1 MQRGLQFRRAR
12 ILIGLPL
19 RVASLR
25 AGCPRYVGS
34 RIFAVLAAAVTA
46 LPAWCGH
53 PCAPCHPKEVAG
65 YAATQMAHSLGPTT
79 LQPPGKFTHA
89 ASKTHFTIESSDARM
104 IQRLERNGVS
114 GEHQAI
120 YAVGSGSHAVGYLIQ
135 RGDHLFQSP
144 LTYYTGRGWDMSP
157 GYENDAAPDFY
168 RPVTPDCLVCHAGRA
183 RPLAGTLNGY
193 EMPPFEAEAITCERC
208 HGPVEAHL
216 RDPSPGSIINPANLP
231 PRARASICEQCH
243 LSGDARIPNPGK
255 QLSDFRPGQNLED
268 VYSVY
273 VFEASLD
280 PSRPNALKVI
290 SQAQQLALSTCA
302 RRSQGK
308 LWCGTCHDPH
318 EQPADPKTYFR
329 ARCLSCHG
337 AALVKSHPQVNGVAR
352 ASRPLSRERLAP
364 AQGPNDDCIGCHMP
378 RRPVSDG
385 GHTVFTD
392 HRIARRPPSEAGAA
406 AADVPSP
413 LVAWHEPPAAFAQR
427 NLGLAGVE
435 VGERLKSTTL
445 ISPAVQLLMAC
456 WPDFPKDPPLLTA
469 IGQVLLG
476 VGDSENA
483 AGVFE
488 RAIQAE
494 PNVAAHYLHAAL
506 AWRQA
511 KDQKKAIAYL
521 EQALQR
527 DPLLEEPYRRLAE
540 IYSEAH
546 DTAMVRQ
553 TYERY
558 LTAFPKSIEAQTDVR
573 SASVLAQ
580 DR

>member
-1 MQRGLQFRRAR
+1 MHGESSFRRAC
-12 ILIGLPL
+12 ILAI
-19 RVASLR
+19 
-25 AGCPRYVGS
+25 
-34 RIFAVLAAAVTA
+34 LAAAVTA
-46 LPAWCGH
+46 LPAWCEH
-53 PCAPCHPKEVAG
+53 SCAPCHPKEVAG

-79 LQPPGKFTHA
+79 LQPPGTFTHA
-89 ASKTHFTIESSDARM
+89 ASKTRFTIESTGARM

-114 GEHQAI
+114 GEHQPL
-120 YAVGSGSHAVGYLIQ
+120 YAVGSGAHAVGYLIQ

-157 GYENDAAPDFY
+157 GYENDPAPDFY

-183 RPLAGTLNGY
+183 KPLAGTLNGY
-193 EMPPFEAEAITCERC
+193 QMPPFEAEAITCERC
-208 HGPVEAHL
+208 HGSVEAHL
-216 RDPSPGSIINPANLP
+216 RDPSPGSIINPAKLP
-231 PRARASICEQCH
+231 RRARDSICEQCH

-255 QLSDFRPGQNLED
+255 QLSDFRPGQDLEE

-290 SQAQQLALSTCA
+290 SQAQQLGLSTCA

-318 EQPADPKTYFR
+318 GQPADTKAYFR
-329 ARCLSCHG
+329 SRCLSCHG
-337 AALVKSHPQVNGVAR
+337 AALVKTH
-352 ASRPLSRERLAP
+352 RL
-364 AQGPNDDCIGCHMP
+364 PNDDCVGCHMP

-392 HRIARRPPSEAGAA
+392 HRIARRPPAETGAA

-413 LVAWHEPPAAFAQR
+413 LVAWHDPPAAFAQR

-445 ISPAVQLLMAC
+445 ISPSVQLLMSC
-456 WPDFPKDPPLLTA
+456 WPDFPQDPPLLTA

-476 VGDSENA
+476 VGDNENA
-483 AGVFE
+483 AAVFE

-527 DPLLEEPYRRLAE
+527 DPLLEEPYRRLAD

-553 TYERY
+553 TYARY
-558 LTAFPKSIEAQTDVR
+558 LAAFPKSIEAQTAVR
-573 SASVLAQ
+573 SGSILAQ
-580 DR
+580 GP

>member
-1 MQRGLQFRRAR
+1 MHRPSSFRRAP
-12 ILIGLPL
+12 ILIRL
-19 RVASLR
+19 
-25 AGCPRYVGS
+25 
-34 RIFAVLAAAVTA
+34 AVAVTPA
-46 LPAWCGH
+46 LTAWGVVH
-53 PCAPCHPKEVAG
+53 PCAQCHPQEVAG

-79 LQPPGKFTHA
+79 SEPSGKFTHA
-89 ASKTHFTIESSDARM
+89 ASNTRFTIESSGSQM
-104 IQRLERNGVS
+104 VQRLERNGVS
-114 GEHQAI
+114 GEHRPV
-120 YAVGSGSHAVGYLIQ
+120 YSVGSGSHAVGYLVQ

-157 GYENDAAPDFY
+157 GYENNPAPDFY

-183 RPLAGTLNGY
+183 RPLAGTLNAY
-193 EMPPFEAEAITCERC
+193 QMPPFEAEAITCERC

-216 RDPSPGSIINPANLP
+216 RDPSPGSIVNPASLP
-231 PRARASICEQCH
+231 PRARDSICEQCH
-243 LSGDARIPNPGK
+243 LSGEARIPNPGK
-255 QLSDFRPGQNLED
+255 QLGDFRPGQDLEE

-280 PSRPNALKVI
+280 PSRPKALKVI

-318 EQPADPKTYFR
+318 LEPADPKAFFR
-329 ARCLSCHG
+329 SRCLSCHG
-337 AALVKSHPQVNGVAR
+337 AGLVKWHPKP
-352 ASRPLSRERLAP
+352 SE
-364 AQGPNDDCIGCHMP
+364 DCIGCHMP

-392 HRIARRPPSEAGAA
+392 HRIARRPPSEASATA
-406 AADVPSP
+406 TDVPSP
-413 LVAWHEPPAAFAQR
+413 LVAWHNPPPAFAQR

-445 ISPAVQLLMAC
+445 ISPGVQLLMAC
-456 WPDFPKDPPLLTA
+456 WADFPKDPPLLTA

-483 AGVFE
+483 AAVFE

-506 AWRQA
+506 AWKQA
-511 KDQKKAIAYL
+511 KDTKKAIAYL
-521 EQALQR
+521 DQALER
-527 DPLLEEPYRRLAE
+527 DPVLEEPYQRLAE

-546 DTAMVRQ
+546 NAAMVRQ
-553 TYERY
+553 TCQRY
-558 LTAFPKSIEAQTDVR
+558 LTAFPQSIAAQADAR
-573 SASVLAQ
+573 SASMLAQ
-580 DR
+580 GQ

>member
-1 MQRGLQFRRAR
+1 MHGAFGFRQ
-12 ILIGLPL
+12 GH
-19 RVASLR
+19 
-25 AGCPRYVGS
+25 
-34 RIFAVLAAAVTA
+34 IFALLAVGVTAA
-46 LPAWCGH
+46 LPAWCAH

-65 YAATQMAHSLGPTT
+65 YAGTQMAHSLGPTK
-79 LQPPGKFTHA
+79 LQPSGKFTHA
-89 ASKTHFTIESSDARM
+89 ASKTCFTIESSGAGM

-114 GEHQAI
+114 GEHQPL
-120 YAVGSGSHAVGYLIQ
+120 YAVGSGAHAVGYLIQ

-144 LTYYTGRGWDMSP
+144 ITYYTGRGWDMSP
-157 GYENDAAPDFY
+157 GYENDARPDFY

-193 EMPPFEAEAITCERC
+193 QMPPFEAEAITCERC
-208 HGPVEAHL
+208 HGPIEAHL
-216 RDPSPGSIINPANLP
+216 RDPSPSSIINPAKLP
-231 PRARASICEQCH
+231 RRARDSICEQCH

-255 QLSDFRPGQNLED
+255 QLSEFRPGQDLED

-318 EQPADPKTYFR
+318 EQPSDPKTYFR
-329 ARCLSCHG
+329 SRCLSCHG
-337 AALVKSHPQVNGVAR
+337 ASLVKTHPQ
-352 ASRPLSRERLAP
+352 
-364 AQGPNDDCIGCHMP
+364 PNDDCIRCHMP

-392 HRIARRPPSEAGAA
+392 HRIARQPPSGTGAA

-413 LVAWHEPPAAFAQR
+413 LVAWHDPPAAFAQR

-435 VGERLKSTTL
+435 VGERLKSTAL
-445 ISPAVQLLMAC
+445 ISPAVQLLMGC
-456 WPDFPKDPPLLTA
+456 WPDFPRDPPLLTA

-476 VGDSENA
+476 VGDNEQA
-483 AGVFE
+483 AAVFE
-488 RAIQAE
+488 RAIQVE

-521 EQALQR
+521 EQALER
-527 DPLLEEPYRRLAE
+527 DPLLEEPYRRLGE

-546 DTAMVRQ
+546 ETAMVRQ

-558 LTAFPKSIEAQTDVR
+558 LRAFPKSIEAQTEVR
-573 SASVLAQ
+573 SGSVLAQ

>member
-1 MQRGLQFRRAR
+1 MLGMTGRRDFRPDGGAEGHITTSMTGTLFHQPAWGAR
-12 ILIGLPL
+12 I
-19 RVASLR
+19 
-25 AGCPRYVGS
+25 
-34 RIFAVLAAAVTA
+34 AVFLAVAVTA
-46 LPAWCGH
+46 LPAWCEH

-65 YAATQMAHSLGPTT
+65 YAATQMAHSLGPAT
-79 LQPPGKFTHA
+79 LQPSGKFTHA
-89 ASKTHFTIESSDARM
+89 ASKTQFTIESIDARM

-114 GEHQAI
+114 GEHQPL
-120 YAVGSGSHAVGYLIQ
+120 YAVGSGAHAVGYLIQ

-157 GYENDAAPDFY
+157 GYENDPAPDFY

-193 EMPPFEAEAITCERC
+193 QMPPFEAEAITCERC

-216 RDPSPGSIINPANLP
+216 RDPSPGSIINPAKLP
-231 PRARASICEQCH
+231 RRARDSICEQCH

-255 QLSDFRPGQNLED
+255 QLSDFRPGQELEE

-318 EQPADPKTYFR
+318 GQPADPKTDFR
-329 ARCLSCHG
+329 SRCLSCHG
-337 AALVKSHPQVNGVAR
+337 AALVKMHPQ
-352 ASRPLSRERLAP
+352 
-364 AQGPNDDCIGCHMP
+364 PNNDCIGCHMP

-392 HRIARRPPSEAGAA
+392 HRIARRPPTETGAT

-413 LVAWHEPPAAFAQR
+413 LVAWHDPPAAFAQR

-445 ISPAVQLLMAC
+445 ISPAVQLLMSC
-456 WPDFPKDPPLLTA
+456 WPGFPQDPPLLTA

-476 VGDSENA
+476 VGDNENA
-483 AGVFE
+483 AAVFE

-521 EQALQR
+521 EQAVQR

-546 DTAMVRQ
+546 NTAMVRQ

-558 LTAFPKSIEAQTDVR
+558 LAAFPKSIEAQTEVR